1 MGWHNRSFVNPLIS
15 IYSQDPRVLTGNSM
29 KYLED
34 KLLILLLGLLGIT
47 LMAYIYDIFPY
58 PFGLLILLILI
69 AARLFSQRSF

>member
-1 MGWHNRSFVNPLIS
+1 
-15 IYSQDPRVLTGNSM
+15 M

-69 AARLFSQRSF
+69 AARLFSQRSS